1 MTLLTYFITLHC
13 SDPRCIGSMLLEV
26 KRRSGPGHVTDPAA
40 PNQFSS
46 VHAAFVS
53 MYLDEFILFQSD

>member
-1 MTLLTYFITLHC
+1 
-13 SDPRCIGSMLLEV
+13 MLLEV